1 MTEARYHF
9 HISFSKGK
17 KFPMAVVYL
26 MVQEVAKK
34 HVYAFYKGIAYKKS
48 ENIIVVLDVS
58 PSIATYFSFMHIAYA
73 DYS

>member
-1 MTEARYHF
+1 
-9 HISFSKGK
+9 
-17 KFPMAVVYL
+17 MAVVYL